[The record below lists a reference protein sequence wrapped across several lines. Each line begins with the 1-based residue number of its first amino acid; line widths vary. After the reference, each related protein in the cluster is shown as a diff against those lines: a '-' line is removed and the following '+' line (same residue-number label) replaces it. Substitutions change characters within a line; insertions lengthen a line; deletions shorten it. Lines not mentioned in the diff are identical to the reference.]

1 MRIMPERR
9 PAATEATKGTVATEA
24 APAAGTRVVHRPGGP
39 AVRIGGPA
47 VRIGGDAAPAGG
59 AS

>member
-9 PAATEATKGTVATEA
+9 PAATDA
-24 APAAGTRVVHRPGGP
+24 APAAGTGVTRRPGGP
-39 AVRIGGPA
+39 TVRMD
-47 VRIGGDAAPAGG
+47 GGDAAPAGG

>member
-9 PAATEATKGTVATEA
+9 PAATDA
-24 APAAGTRVVHRPGGP
+24 APAAGAGVTRRPGGQAGTRVTHRPGGP
-39 AVRIGGPA
+39 TVRMD
-47 VRIGGDAAPAGG
+47 GGDAAPAGG